1 MFYMKKLLEKYELID
16 SKEYTNAIDAIS
28 LLVNPNKK
36 LKKRKKDKGKGKPEK
51 DNNKDKEGETEQE
64 K

>member
-1 MFYMKKLLEKYELID
+1 MKKLLEKYELID
-16 SKEYTNAIDAIS
+16 SKQYLNAIDVMS

-36 LKKRKKDKGKGKPEK
+36 LKKKKKGKGKK
-51 DNNKDKEGETEQE
+51 QVQDKEE